1 MLEIKGKQET
11 LDLLIEFD
19 KATGLPLY
27 DEQENILNI
36 IKTYLALP
44 YTVAE
49 YGCGKKCSI
58 IIRKLIEL
66 GIPPYAIKRGMIM
79 ERDMSQEALEEEDF
93 HKRPHALI
101 IDNPLYHP
109 KDFYQDIL
117 LKMLEEKSVNVS
129 IHKQQIHAG
138 DYVLSHN
145 KELQFIM
152 ARSHIFPIITFW
164 DEQIGQTHDFIL
176 DPTLNPMNLLDVEM
190 IREYLNDYEALI
202 FTAPLLGHFR
212 LDIKNLTYK
221 QEHEISEIIRPD
233 LLSELDDEEYAAF
246 IREFTGAPQ
255 GSIGDPMTWTYANN
269 IYEHDQEAFLKQK
282 FETGKGD
289 VLDELFD
296 NLITAR
302 EKGEGSAVEL
312 REQLEAQVKSL
323 GIYSKVKA
331 DADQAEEQLAPLAEA
346 ELIIA
351 YYRALLQLVAWQRKE
366 KSLHLMMQRDL
377 QLEKVQGISKRLRYR
392 LDKLAKASL
401 DDEQRIDARALN
413 EGFVNATL
421 ETIDQMNQAGLE
433 VFIDAVGNIHGLLL
447 HEEQKNSIQENLN
460 NLQDITS
467 RSICHC
473 SHIDTVKDGGKYDGR
488 LGVLSGIEIAHIL
501 YDLKKYFLLPY
512 PHDFTTRALM
522 VSSFVGE
529 EMTFTG
535 EGVSMPGSSAV
546 TGQQSPETIYLMN
559 NDQGE
564 TYQEK
569 LMEMLYVLA
578 EAKADGKIQFFNAM
592 DPSQTPDDLLQACID
607 PRYFFTPHT
616 YERHIEQ
623 GPVLDTHQIPLVL
636 VDTIMGIHQED
647 FIFEGERSE
656 SHALDFNL
664 YLRKISMEKRFSD
677 LRITVG
683 IMEAM
688 PELSE
693 QVSVSMALRCHL
705 EGEKNHAGAT
715 LLKDRRDPGVAAA
728 RLAQYFINLID
739 DHNKIHQTQFKPVI
753 GDIRLLPGTNRNVI
767 PGSASLSLGVM
778 GDAIA
783 DEQKEI
789 LINQLHA
796 WIIHSL
802 HPRVSAGG
810 EGIFKHSLESIDFM
824 SINRQLRL
832 SIDIRSASQV
842 KTEEFLN
849 EARDFL
855 IKTADQS
862 GLQIDQQVHQMLRPY
877 PLHKSGQVLQIE
889 RSYGGSHNP
898 NEAQLDSDL
907 LRGSLLQ
914 LQVTEQFLHS
924 DNLHTNLYEMV
935 HKHLPK
941 AWIDALPRFI
951 SGALHDTCNIAG
963 KILEKSP
970 KQESS

>member
-1 MLEIKGKQET
+1 MIEIKGKQET

-79 ERDMSQEALEEEDF
+79 ERDMSPEALEEKDF
-93 HKRPHALI
+93 RKRPHALI

-109 KDFYQDIL
+109 KDFYQDVL

-152 ARSHIFPIITFW
+152 ARSHIFPIVNFW

-176 DPTLNPMNLLDVEM
+176 DPTINPINLLDVEM

-212 LDIKNLTYK
+212 LDIENLTYK

-246 IREFTGAPQ
+246 IRELTGAPA
-255 GSIGDPMTWTYANN
+255 GSIGDPLTWTYANN
-269 IYEHDQEAFLKQK
+269 IYEHDRESFLKQK

-289 VLDELFD
+289 ILDELFD

-312 REQLEAQVKSL
+312 REQLEAQVASL
-323 GIYSKVKA
+323 GIYSKVKV

-392 LDKLAKASL
+392 LDRLAKASL
-401 DDEQRIDARALN
+401 DEEQRIDARALN
-413 EGFVNATL
+413 EGFTRATL
-421 ETIDQMNQAGLE
+421 ETINQMNQAGLE

-447 HEEQKNSIQENLN
+447 NVEQKSRIRENIN
-460 NLQDITS
+460 HLQDISS

-488 LGVLSGIEIAHIL
+488 LGVLSGIEITHIF
-501 YDLKKYFLLPY
+501 YDLQKYFQLPY
-512 PHDFTTRALM
+512 PHNYTSRALM

-546 TGQQSPETIYLMN
+546 TGRQFPETIYLMD

-564 TYQEK
+564 TYREK
-569 LMEMLYVLA
+569 LIEMLYELA
-578 EAKADGKIQFFNAM
+578 EAKADGKVHFFNTLS
-592 DPSQTPDDLLQACID
+592 PSQTPDDLLQSCLD
-607 PRYFFTPHT
+607 PRLFFTPHT

-623 GPVLDTHQIPLVL
+623 GPVLDTHHIPLVL
-636 VDTIMGIHQED
+636 VDTIMGIYQED
-647 FIFEGERSE
+647 FIFEGYPSE

-664 YLRKISMEKRFSD
+664 YLRRLSMEERFSE

-683 IMEAM
+683 IMEGM
-688 PELSE
+688 PESSE
-693 QVSVSMALRCHL
+693 QISVSMAVRCHL
-705 EGEKNHAGAT
+705 KGEKNHAGAT

-728 RLAQYFINLID
+728 RLAQYFVKLIN
-739 DHNKIHQTQFKPVI
+739 DHNQAHQTQLKPII
-753 GDIRLLPGTNRNVI
+753 GDIKLLPGTNRNVI
-767 PGSASLSLGVM
+767 PESASLSLGVM
-778 GDAIA
+778 GEPLE
-783 DEQKEI
+783 DEQKEL

-802 HPRVSAGG
+802 HPRISAGG
-810 EGIFKHSLESIDFM
+810 EGIFGHSLELIDFM
-824 SINRQLRL
+824 SIHKNLRL
-832 SIDIRSASQV
+832 SVDIRSAHQE
-842 KTEEFLN
+842 KTDRLLHEAN
-849 EARDFL
+849 EYLHNIAQQ
-855 IKTADQS
+855 AD
-862 GLQIDQQVHQMLRPY
+862 LEINRQVHQTLRPY

-898 NEAQLDSDL
+898 NEAQLDNDL

-914 LQVTEQFLHS
+914 LHVTEQFLHS
-924 DNLHTNLYEMV
+924 DEIHTHLYEMV
-935 HKHLPK
+935 HTCLPK
-941 AWIDALPRFI
+941 AWIEALPRFI
-951 SGALHDTCNIAG
+951 SGALHDTCNMAG
-963 KILEKSP
+963 KILERSP
-970 KQESS
+970 EQNPS